1 MDYYRAK
8 SEYFSKN
15 AFESKQDGEI
25 YAFKTYLFTREVK
38 IPVAFANRVTE
49 GRAHQQSQDE
59 ETEHCH
65 FLRVRGGRKNSLT
78 SKKAVQDRRL
88 RGDFKPE
95 RSVIQLIESRKDD
108 H

>member
-65 FLRVRGGRKNSLT
+65 FLRVRGGQKNSLT

-95 RSVIQLIESRKDD
+95 RSMIQLIESRKDD